1 MPSKASTFVV
11 LLAIAGGAF
20 YGAPEIWPDLKP
32 KRDELVAKL
41 PPEIAKYIPGI
52 KPAGEKTAAAPAAGA
67 LAQAQGQGG
76 RGPAGAA
83 AANANRAV
91 PVALGKVVRQP
102 MPVRFDTIGT
112 VQPVASVVLRSRV
125 ESQVLSVNFEDG
137 ATVNQGDIL
146 YQLDSRG
153 IEAQIKQ
160 AEANLGRSKAQLEQ
174 AQRDVKRGEQ
184 LIASDVGSKVT
195 VDNARTA
202 VQTTSAQIRA
212 DEAVLENLNV
222 QLSYYTIRAP
232 ITGKIGVAGIKPGNI
247 AKTGDNSVALAT
259 INQINPIY
267 VSFNVPQRLLPELR
281 EALAKGTAKVQATP
295 QGLTEA
301 VDGRVAVID
310 NAVDAASGT
319 IALRGIFDNTQ
330 EVLWPGAICDVRLVI
345 RVEPDAI
352 TVPREAVQTSQNG
365 QIVFAVEN
373 GVAKVRPV
381 TVDRSLRGLTV
392 IKSGLKG
399 DETVVTDGQLLL
411 VDGSR
416 VEQRGGGGNGPGAP
430 RGGGQGG
437 PGGGQGG
444 VPAAGQKPAAPGAA
458 EAPQAT
464 DKGAS

>member
-1 MPSKASTFVV
+1 
-11 LLAIAGGAF
+11 
-20 YGAPEIWPDLKP
+20 
-32 KRDELVAKL
+32 
-41 PPEIAKYIPGI
+41 
-52 KPAGEKTAAAPAAGA
+52 
-67 LAQAQGQGG
+67 
-76 RGPAGAA
+76 
-83 AANANRAV
+83 
-91 PVALGKVVRQP
+91 

-137 ATVNQGDIL
+137 ATVKQGDIL
-146 YQLDSRG
+146 FQLDSRG

-160 AEANLGRSKAQLEQ
+160 AEANLARSKAQLEQ

-184 LIASDVGSKVT
+184 LIASDVGSRVT

-232 ITGKIGVAGIKPGNI
+232 ITGKVGVAGIKPGNI
-247 AKTGDNSVALAT
+247 AKTGDGSPPLAT

-281 EALAKGTAKVQATP
+281 DALSKGTAKVQATP
-295 QGLTEA
+295 QGLTDA

-310 NAVDAASGT
+310 NSVDAASGT
-319 IALRGIFDNTQ
+319 IALKGIFDNGA

-345 RVEPDAI
+345 RIEPDAI

-411 VDGSR
+411 TDGAR
-416 VEQRGGGGNGPGAP
+416 VEARGGGNAPGAP
-430 RGGGQGG
+430 RGGGQG

-444 VPAAGQKPAAPGAA
+444 APAAGQKPAAPGAA
-458 EAPQAT
+458 EAPTTT

>member
-11 LLAIAGGAF
+11 LLAVAGGAF

-41 PPEIAKYIPGI
+41 PPEVTKYIPGI
-52 KPAGEKTAAAPAAGA
+52 KPAGEKTAAAPAAPAAG
-67 LAQAQGQGG
+67 QAG
-76 RGPAGAA
+76 RGPGSAAA
-83 AANANRAV
+83 AANRTV
-91 PVALGKVVRQP
+91 PVALAKAVKQP

-125 ESQVLSVNFEDG
+125 ESQVLAVNFEDG
-137 ATVNQGDIL
+137 ATVKQGDIL
-146 YQLDSRG
+146 FQLDSRG

-160 AEANLGRSKAQLEQ
+160 AEANLARSKAQLEQ

-184 LIASDVGSKVT
+184 LIASDVGSRVT
-195 VDNARTA
+195 VDNARTS
-202 VQTTSAQIRA
+202 VLTTSAQIRA

-222 QLSYYTIRAP
+222 QLSYYTVRAP
-232 ITGKIGVAGIKPGNI
+232 ITGKVGVAGIKPGNI
-247 AKTGDNSVALAT
+247 AKTGDNSAPLAT

-267 VSFNVPQRLLPELR
+267 VTFNVPQRLLPELR
-281 EALAKGTAKVQATP
+281 DALAKGTAKVQATP
-295 QGLTEA
+295 QGLTDA

-310 NAVDAASGT
+310 NTVDAASGT
-319 IALRGIFDNTQ
+319 IALRGIFDNGA

-345 RVEPDAI
+345 RIEPDAV

-381 TVDRSLRGLTV
+381 TVDRTLRGFSV
-392 IKSGLKG
+392 IKTGLKG

-411 VDGSR
+411 VDGAR
-416 VEQRGGGGNGPGAP
+416 VEARGGGNGPGQGPGGP

-444 VPAAGQKPAAPGAA
+444 APAAGQKPAAPGAA

>member
-41 PPEIAKYIPGI
+41 PPDIAKHIPGI

-67 LAQAQGQGG
+67 PAQAQGGG

-83 AANANRAV
+83 AAAANRTV
-91 PVALGKVVRQP
+91 PVALGKAVRQP

-137 ATVNQGDIL
+137 ATVKQGDIL

-281 EALAKGTAKVQATP
+281 EALAKGTAKVQASAAIDLEST
-295 QGLTEA
+295 LTDTAPVRTATE
-301 VDGRVAVID
+301 V
-310 NAVDAASGT
+310 
-319 IALRGIFDNTQ
+319 ALR
-330 EVLWPGAICDVRLVI
+330 
-345 RVEPDAI
+345 
-352 TVPREAVQTSQNG
+352 
-365 QIVFAVEN
+365 
-373 GVAKVRPV
+373 
-381 TVDRSLRGLTV
+381 
-392 IKSGLKG
+392 
-399 DETVVTDGQLLL
+399 
-411 VDGSR
+411 
-416 VEQRGGGGNGPGAP
+416 
-430 RGGGQGG
+430 
-437 PGGGQGG
+437 
-444 VPAAGQKPAAPGAA
+444 
-458 EAPQAT
+458 
-464 DKGAS
+464 